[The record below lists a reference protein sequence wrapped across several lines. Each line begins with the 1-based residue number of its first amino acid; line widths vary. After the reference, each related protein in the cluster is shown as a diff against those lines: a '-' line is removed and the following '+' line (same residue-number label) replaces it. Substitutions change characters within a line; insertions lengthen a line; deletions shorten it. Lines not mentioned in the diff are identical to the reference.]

1 MRSARTGHDIIYL
14 SRNSAN
20 VPVCIYISLIT
31 FFANNIKMLIFE
43 RNLFVNVSR
52 EQSAEKVT
60 GSYIKNH
67 QDLSVYK

>member
-14 SRNSAN
+14 SRNSAD

-31 FFANNIKMLIFE
+31 FFANNIKILVFE

-52 EQSAEKVT
+52 EQSAVKV
-60 GSYIKNH
+60 SYTKNH
-67 QDLSVYK
+67 QDLSVYE

>member
-14 SRNSAN
+14 SRNSAD

-31 FFANNIKMLIFE
+31 FFANNIKILVFE

-52 EQSAEKVT
+52 EQSAEKV
-60 GSYIKNH
+60 SYIKNH
-67 QDLSVYK
+67 QDLSVYE